1 MRNKVLIILPLIIV
15 SIPISIFF
23 SFVVDSYLTN
33 KAFNIESISLN
44 QILINIGNNS
54 NLIKLFFMIQLLI
67 IVFILLFST
76 LKKDNEFESENVRIT
91 NNISTPK
98 KVGQGQHGTS
108 RWLTSKEFENT
119 FSKNILDTNKE
130 IGSNIFN
137 SGGLVVG
144 YEKKKDKEYIYY
156 INENTHSIT
165 VGATRSG
172 KTRTIV
178 LQTIGNLGFAGE
190 SMIISDPKGEI
201 FEFTSEFLE
210 SIGYEIVVIDFKEP
224 LKSNKYNF
232 LQPVIDAVN
241 NNDYRKAEEY
251 AWDITTSLVG
261 SEDSKMEK
269 IWRDGEMSIIAGS
282 IITVIY
288 ENKDRPEVQ
297 NLTNVYSFISEM
309 CLSDY
314 GDMPINRYIEDLDD
328 DHPAKKIFNI
338 ARIAPE
344 KTRGSF
350 FTSALTTLKLFTSE
364 SINNMTC
371 RSDFNIKDTGKIKR
385 AIYIILPDERITYYS
400 LASLFVN
407 QQYVSL
413 VEAADMRGGELENRV
428 NFILDEFGNF
438 TTIPGFANMLTVGGG
453 RKIRFNIFLQSFSQ
467 LESKYSKE
475 IASNILDNCQTWI
488 YLKTAN
494 IDTANKIMRKLGNY
508 TTSSYS
514 KSNSYGKNDN
524 GSSSK
529 SMNLISRALLTED
542 EILRIERP
550 YVLIINAGN
559 YPAIKK
565 IPDLSKWHFNKLF
578 GLGDIDF
585 NRKVREERKNK
596 RRKNESEKMQ
606 LWGIWKEYK

>member
-23 SFVVDSYLTN
+23 SFVIDNYLTK
-33 KAFNIESISLN
+33 KAFSIESISLN
-44 QILINIGNNS
+44 KILINIGNNI

-67 IVFILLFST
+67 IVFILLFT
-76 LKKDNEFESENVRIT
+76 ILKKDNEFKSENVRIT

-119 FSKNILDTNKE
+119 FSKNILDLYKD
-130 IGSNIFN
+130 ISSNIFN

-165 VGATRSG
+165 IGATRSG

-210 SIGYEIVVIDFKEP
+210 SIGYEIVVIDFKDP

-282 IITVIY
+282 IMTVVY

-328 DHPAKKIFNI
+328 NHPAKKIFNI

-413 VEAADMRGGELENRV
+413 VEVADMRGGELENRV
-428 NFILDEFGNF
+428 NFMLDEFGNF
-438 TTIPGFANMLTVGGG
+438 TTIPGFSNMLTVGGG

-559 YPAIKK
+559 YPAIKM

-578 GLGDIDF
+578 GLGDVDF

-596 RRKNESEKMQ
+596 RRINESEKIQ